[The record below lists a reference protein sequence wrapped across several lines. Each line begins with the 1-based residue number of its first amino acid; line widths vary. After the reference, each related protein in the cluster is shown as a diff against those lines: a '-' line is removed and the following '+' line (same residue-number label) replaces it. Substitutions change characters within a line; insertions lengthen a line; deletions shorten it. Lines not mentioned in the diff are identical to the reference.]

1 MSQAAAEKS
10 QKLKDRVILVTGA
23 SYGIGAH
30 AALAYAREGA
40 TVILLGRTQDMLETV
55 YDRFEE
61 EGLPQAAVLPFD
73 LGCNNEEKFI
83 ELADLIAREFGR
95 LDGALLNAGVLGQ
108 KAPIDGYKWAAW
120 KQVMD
125 INVNGQFL
133 LAKSITPLLER
144 SEHGASIVLTSSSV
158 GRKGRAFWG
167 AYSVSK
173 FAIEGLMQILSEELY
188 ESRNI
193 RVNTLNPGA
202 TRTSMRADAYPAEN
216 PAHLKTPDEIMDI
229 HVYLMSDESKHVN
242 GQALDAQPKPD

>member
-1 MSQAAAEKS
+1 MSQAAAEHS

-73 LGCNNEEKFI
+73 LGCNDEEKFI

-125 INVNGQFL
+125 INVNGPVSYKHL
-133 LAKSITPLLER
+133 RAHATKANLVCRLLLEKKKP
-144 SEHGASIVLTSSSV
+144 I
-158 GRKGRAFWG
+158 
-167 AYSVSK
+167 
-173 FAIEGLMQILSEELY
+173 
-188 ESRNI
+188 N
-193 RVNTLNPGA
+193 
-202 TRTSMRADAYPAEN
+202 
-216 PAHLKTPDEIMDI
+216 LK
-229 HVYLMSDESKHVN
+229 
-242 GQALDAQPKPD
+242 

>member
-1 MSQAAAEKS
+1 MSQAATEK
-10 QKLKDRVILVTGA
+10 QLKLKDRVILVTGA

-40 TVILLGRTQDMLETV
+40 TVILLGRTQDMLEAV
-55 YDRFEE
+55 YDRIEE

-73 LGCNNEEKFI
+73 LGCNDEEKFI

-108 KAPIDGYKWAAW
+108 KAPIEGYKWAAW

-144 SEHGASIVLTSSSV
+144 SELAASLVFTSSSV
-158 GRKGRAFWG
+158 GREGRAYWG
-167 AYSVSK
+167 AYSASK
-173 FAIEGLMQILSEELY
+173 FAIEGLMQIMAEELY
-188 ESRNI
+188 DSHNI
-193 RVNTLNPGA
+193 RVNSLNPGG
-202 TRTSMRADAYPAEN
+202 TRTSMRAEAYPAEN
-216 PAHLKTPDEIMDI
+216 PEHLTTPDEIMDI
-229 HVYLMSDESKHVN
+229 HVYLMSDESKHIN
-242 GQALDAQPKPD
+242 GQALDAQPK

>member
-1 MSQAAAEKS
+1 MSQTVAENQ
-10 QKLKDRVILVTGA
+10 QKLKNRVILVTGA

-55 YDRFEE
+55 YDRIEE

-73 LGCNNEEKFI
+73 LGCNDEEKFI
-83 ELADLIAREFGR
+83 ELADLIAREFG
-95 LDGALLNAGVLGQ
+95 ALLNAGVLGQ
-108 KAPIDGYKWAAW
+108 KAPLESYKWAAW

-144 SEHGASIVLTSSSV
+144 SEHGASLVLTSSSV
-158 GRKGRAFWG
+158 GREGRAFWG

-173 FAIEGLMQILSEELY
+173 FAIEGMMQILAEELY
-188 ESRNI
+188 DSRNI

-216 PAHLKTPDEIMDI
+216 PTHLKTPDQIMDI

-242 GQALDAQPKPD
+242 GQALDAQPKT